1 MNRKLI
7 AAAAVLAAFAAQP
20 ASAQVVIQM
29 AEITCQQFADADPG
43 RQALIASWVSGYTS
57 ASKNLIMF
65 DLNYAKRNAE
75 VVLDYCKKH
84 KSESFLAAVEKTA
97 H

>member
-7 AAAAVLAAFAAQP
+7 AAAAVLAAFAAKP

-29 AEITCQQFADADPG
+29 AEITCQQFLDAEPG
-43 RQALIASWVSGYTS
+43 RQVLIGSWMSGYYS
-57 ASKNLIMF
+57 ASKNLNMF
-65 DLNYAKRNAE
+65 DVDYAARNAE
-75 VVLDYCKKH
+75 VVMEFCRKH
-84 KSESFLAAVEKTA
+84 KSESFMAAVEKTA

>member
-7 AAAAVLAAFAAQP
+7 AAAAVLAGFAAQP

-29 AEITCQQFADADPG
+29 AEITCQQFVEAEPA
-43 RQALIASWVSGYTS
+43 RQVLIGSWVSGYYS
-57 ASKNLIMF
+57 ATKNLIMF
-65 DLNYAKRNAE
+65 DVNYAARNAE
-75 VVLDYCKKH
+75 VVLEYCKKH